1 METRTTHTG
10 RTRFLYFIPLVVLV
24 LGFVFMAIAN
34 SQPYIPGG
42 PITPEGD
49 FFWTGALVLFGAG
62 ILGGIIAF
70 GLYIWRTRAANAS
83 RQSIQDSDH
92 SAQ

>member
-1 METRTTHTG
+1 METRPTRAS
-10 RTRFLYFIPLVVLV
+10 RTRFLYFIPLLVLV

-49 FFWTGALVLFGAG
+49 FFWTGALVLFGAS
-62 ILGGIIAF
+62 ILGVIIAF
-70 GLYIWRTRAANAS
+70 GLFIWRTRAANAS
-83 RQSIQDSDH
+83 RQSTQDSDLSVH
-92 SAQ
+92 